1 MYMSAGSPCLT
12 EEEAE
17 EAGLTEAMPVM
28 YVLVEQHFLTG
39 LLWPLAVAGQEEITG
54 DVIQGME
61 MVEVELPEPIML
73 AAAVAQAI
81 VSAEVMAEIQ
91 EEQADQLTTVVVE
104 AEADLPPAV
113 PGLVLPEVQQLHPEP
128 WVLEEHRI
136 TLQAAEPL
144 VAVVEDI
151 TAVAV
156 LPVPI
161 AVQVRVAEAH
171 PGPGL

>member
-1 MYMSAGSPCLT
+1 MYTSAVSPYLMVV
-12 EEEAE
+12 EVAK
-17 EAGLTEAMPVM
+17 AGQTEAMQAM
-28 YVLVEQHFLTG
+28 YVLLGQHYPTG
-39 LLWPLAVAGQEEITG
+39 LSLLPAVAEQVEITG